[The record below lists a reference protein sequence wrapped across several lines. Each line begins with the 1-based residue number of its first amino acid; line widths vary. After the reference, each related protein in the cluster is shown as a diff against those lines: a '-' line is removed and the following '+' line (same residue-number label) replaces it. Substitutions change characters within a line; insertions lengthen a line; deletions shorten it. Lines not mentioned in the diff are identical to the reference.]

1 MGPEPTGPVIGHT
14 FPLLNWLGISETLI
28 TLFQV
33 FPGSLPCQSAGPQ
46 GPAHRLS
53 QELTVIDHFL
63 SLSHFL
69 SALHLNH
76 FILRI
81 LL

>member
-33 FPGSLPCQSAGPQ
+33 SPGSLPCQSAGPQ
-46 GPAHRLS
+46 GPAH
-53 QELTVIDHFL
+53 
-63 SLSHFL
+63 
-69 SALHLNH
+69 
-76 FILRI
+76 
-81 LL
+81 